1 VLGQSPEKVAE
12 AYNFDRSCI
21 YRWLKQYDGGGFEA
35 LESHMPRGSSSR
47 PVPLN
52 EVCSIHL
59 TTLFFLLVRLT
70 ARGYYVIANSFAGI
84 IDCHQAPHR
93 TVLALLTHTAPH
105 QNRFTELE

>member
-1 VLGQSPEKVAE
+1 MPSEKATKLAQQIIE
-12 AYNFDRSCI
+12 DLHGAGY
-21 YRWLKQYDGGGFEA
+21 YA
-35 LESHMPRGSSSR
+35 SSR